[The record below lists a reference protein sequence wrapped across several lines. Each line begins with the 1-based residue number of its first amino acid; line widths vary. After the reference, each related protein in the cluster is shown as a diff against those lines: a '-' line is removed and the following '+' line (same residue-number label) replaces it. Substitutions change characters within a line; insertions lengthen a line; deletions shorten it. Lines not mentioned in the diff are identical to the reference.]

1 MFQQLLGLE
10 GESLGLPFSLWIQPW
25 KSALSSLLAT
35 WAKRPVRCLLLQLW
49 GTLQSQSLNPEAKR
63 MLQRVARL
71 RWPTRAPRASSHHPA
86 QAYSPLPMPRTSLEL
101 SSSPTGSSTWKT
113 LLAAPLSP
121 FFMSRLKH
129 RLHNHPTQKGLPLV
143 TLRGTVLISY
153 LFLSE

>member
-10 GESLGLPFSLWIQPW
+10 GESLGLPFSLWILPW

-63 MLQRVARL
+63 MLQRAARL
-71 RWPTRAPRASSHHPA
+71 RWPTRAPRACSPPPCSGIPPSFHA
-86 QAYSPLPMPRTSLEL
+86 QDKPRTFFLTYWLLSLEDA
-101 SSSPTGSSTWKT
+101 SGCP
-113 LLAAPLSP
+113 PSP
-121 FFMSRLKH
+121 FFTSRLKH
-129 RLHNHPTQKGLPLV
+129 RLRNHTTQKGLPLV
-143 TLRGTVLISY
+143 TLRGTVLIGC